1 MARNCIDKDVVLLSE
16 KVTGKRKKN
25 NSFLLLRMSPL
36 KKKKKIPTYN
46 GKFPIKNSTMAS
58 EITVLASG

>member
-16 KVTGKRKKN
+16 KVAGKRKKN

-36 KKKKKIPTYN
+36 KKKKNPTYN
-46 GKFPIKNSTMAS
+46 GKLPIKNSTMAS